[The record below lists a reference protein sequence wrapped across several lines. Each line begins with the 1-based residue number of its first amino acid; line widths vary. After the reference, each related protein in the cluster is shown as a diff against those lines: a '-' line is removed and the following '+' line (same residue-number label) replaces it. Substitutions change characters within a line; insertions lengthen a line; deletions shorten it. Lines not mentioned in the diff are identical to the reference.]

1 MKSESVVD
9 VAGVGV
15 KVKSGIN
22 SYLIKYI
29 NKWRR
34 GGEFSVHIEI
44 HNQ

>member
-1 MKSESVVD
+1 MKSDIIVD
-9 VAGVGV
+9 VVGVGV
-15 KVKSGIN
+15 KVKTGIN

-29 NKWRR
+29 NKWR